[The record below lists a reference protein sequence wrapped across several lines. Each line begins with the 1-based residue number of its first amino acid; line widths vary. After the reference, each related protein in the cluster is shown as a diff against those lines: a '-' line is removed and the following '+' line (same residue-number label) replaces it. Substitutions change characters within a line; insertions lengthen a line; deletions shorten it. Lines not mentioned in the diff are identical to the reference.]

1 MKIAYFDC
9 LSGASGDMILGSLL
23 SAGADLSSLRK
34 ALSSLEL
41 GAIDYSIRQVRKNGI
56 SAVKVDVSLNSS
68 SHFHESHHRSLFN
81 IQELIN
87 KSRLTDK
94 TKFKVIHIFSRLA
107 DAEARVHS
115 ITVEKVHFHEV
126 GAIDAIADVVGAVV
140 ALESLGIEQVFT
152 SFLSVGKGIVECAHG
167 ILPVPAPATLELLKQ
182 CPVVW
187 RDVDAEIL
195 TPTGTAI
202 LTTLTDCYGPP
213 PPMKVIEVG
222 YGAGDRD
229 LPKSPNILRVV
240 IGETISEES

>member
-9 LSGASGDMILGSLL
+9 LTGASGDMILGALL
-23 SAGADLSSLRK
+23 SAGADISSLQK
-34 ALSSLEL
+34 ALSSIEL
-41 GAIDYSIRQVRKNGI
+41 GAIDYSIRQVKKNGI
-56 SAVKVDVSLNSS
+56 SAIKVDVTLNSS
-68 SHFHESHHRSLFN
+68 SHLHESHRSLFN

-87 KSRLTDK
+87 KSGLTDK

-115 ITVEKVHFHEV
+115 IAVEKVHFHEV

-202 LTTLTDCYGPP
+202 LTTLTDGYGTPP
-213 PPMKVIEVG
+213 PIKVIEVG

-229 LPKSPNILRVV
+229 LPKLPNILRVV